1 MTSTTVRETGAA
13 MCVGAAAWVVS
24 AVVAVAQGFP
34 PAAVAHEG
42 ATVAVYASGLDDPRG
57 LAFSPSGQLYVA
69 EAGTTEG
76 VFVPPPPP
84 PPNEPPTPTRCEVYW
99 PVGPA
104 TPGFTGR
111 ISRIGANGSRTT
123 VADGLPSFGANTLI
137 GGDRMGVGAL
147 AFRGERLFAILAGGG
162 CSHGHASNPN
172 ALLRVNGD
180 GATDV
185 LADLSEHLRANPDS
199 KNPADGDYEPDGTW
213 FNLVSAFGAFYAV
226 EPNRGVF
233 VRIDHLGHVTRVAD
247 MIAKVASIDP
257 AGDGDRTYSALV
269 EHGGWFY
276 FGTLGRIDAD
286 FAASIYRLSK
296 DGSTIEQV
304 AASGLHGVLG
314 LAFDRQGRLYALET
328 TRAGVAP
335 PLSDPTAGRLV
346 RVEAD
351 GTLTA
356 IVTNLAFPT
365 AVVTGRNGELFISNC
380 GYHCDDRSAFP
391 AALPSLRAGQI
402 LRVETP

>member
-1 MTSTTVRETGAA
+1 MSKIKLLKTNS
-13 MCVGAAAWVVS
+13 VVS
-24 AVVAVAQGFP
+24 GAVMAWALSVVVAGGQSFP
-34 PAAVAHEG
+34 PPPVAHDG
-42 ATVAVYASGLDDPRG
+42 ATVTIYANGLDDPRG

-76 VFVPPPPP
+76 IFVPPPPP
-84 PPNEPPTPTRCEVYW
+84 PPNEPPTQTRCEVYW

-111 ISRIGANGSRTT
+111 ISRIGADGRRTT

-137 GGDRMGVGAL
+137 GGDRMSVAAV
-147 AFRGERLFAILAGGG
+147 AFRGERLFAVLAGAG
-162 CSHGHASNPN
+162 CSHGHADPN
-172 ALLRVNGD
+172 AILRVRENGF
-180 GATDV
+180 TEV
-185 LADLSEHLRANPDS
+185 LADLSDYLRSNPDS
-199 KNPADGDYEPDGTW
+199 KDPADGDYEPDGTW
-213 FNLVSAFGAFYAV
+213 YNLVSAFGAFYAV

-233 VRIDHLGHVTRVAD
+233 VRVDHLGNVTRVAD
-247 MIAKVASIDP
+247 LIAKVASIEP
-257 AGDGDRTYSALV
+257 AGDGDLTYSALV
-269 EHGGWFY
+269 EHDGWFY

-296 DGSTIEQV
+296 DGSVIERV
-304 AASGLHGVLG
+304 ASGLHGVTG

-328 TRAGVAP
+328 TAAGVAP

-346 RVEAD
+346 RVEDD
-351 GTLTA
+351 GTLTP

-365 AVVTGRNGELFISNC
+365 AVVSGDNGELFISNC
-380 GYHCDDRSAFP
+380 GYHCDDRSQFP

-402 LRVETP
+402 LKVNTR

>member
-1 MTSTTVRETGAA
+1 
-13 MCVGAAAWVVS
+13 
-24 AVVAVAQGFP
+24 
-34 PAAVAHEG
+34 VAHAG
-42 ATVAVYASGLDDPRG
+42 ATVTVYASGLDDPRG

-76 VFVPPPPP
+76 TFVPPPPP
-84 PPNEPPTPTRCEVYW
+84 PPNEPPTQARCEVYW

-111 ISRIGANGSRTT
+111 ISRIDPDGSRTT
-123 VADGLPSFGANTLI
+123 VVDGLPSFGANTLI
-137 GGDRMGVGAL
+137 GGDRMGVGAV
-147 AFRGERLFAILAGGG
+147 AFRGERLFALLAGAG
-162 CSHGHASNPN
+162 CSHGHADPN
-172 ALLRVNGD
+172 AILRVRED
-180 GATDV
+180 GSTEM
-185 LADLSEHLRANPDS
+185 LADLSDHLRSNPDS

-213 FNLVSAFGAFYAV
+213 YSLVSAFGAFYAV

-233 VRIDHLGHVTRVAD
+233 VRVDHLGNITRVAD
-247 MIAKVASIDP
+247 MIEKVASIDP

-286 FAASIYRLSK
+286 FAGSIYRLSK
-296 DGSTIEQV
+296 DGSAIEQV
-304 AASGLHGVLG
+304 ASGLHGVVG

-328 TRAGVAP
+328 TAAGVAP

-351 GTLTA
+351 GTLTP

-365 AVVTGRNGELFISNC
+365 AVIAGKNGELFVSNC
-380 GYHCDDRSAFP
+380 GYHCDDRSQFP

-402 LRVETP
+402 LKVETP